1 MSVSAMHP
9 APPGRTGLRSRAARS
24 TQSLA
29 LRREVAGAL
38 VSVAG
43 LHNRPV
49 RDADGNE
56 VGRVEDVVVHWDSGY
71 SPLTGLIVRVGA
83 RRTWVHAQDV
93 ITIEQQQ
100 VLLRSTRFD
109 LRDVVRRERELQ
121 LLGDVIDHQLVDVA
135 GIRVVRASDLYLTQV
150 YGVWRLVGVDVS
162 LASLLRRVLPGGLGR
177 RPSPSQV
184 LDWSSIQPFGVPGES
199 VRLRRGHTELHRMRA
214 ADLADLL
221 ESLGRAERR
230 ELLEGLEPETA
241 ADALEEMNPRDLN
254 DLLRDAPVQQAADLV
269 AAMESDE
276 AVEAL
281 REMPEEERSELLDA
295 MSEVRGAELG
305 ALLEYDEETAGGYM
319 TSRLVRLHSDR
330 TVADAIAAVRADAA
344 RGETPAGVVVVD
356 DDGALVDDVS
366 VVELLGVDPSTPLGR
381 VVGAPWPVTVPLGAG
396 LEDVV
401 ERMTDNRGS
410 SVLVVDDRNRPVGRI
425 LADDVVDALVHQDD
439 RRWPWQRRAGSA
451 S

>member
-1 MSVSAMHP
+1 MSVPAVRP
-9 APPGRTGLRSRAARS
+9 APPGRPGLLVRAQRGS
-24 TQSLA
+24 QWLA

-43 LHNRPV
+43 LRDRPV
-49 RDADGNE
+49 RDAEGNE
-56 VGRVEDVVVHWDSGY
+56 VGRVADVVVHWQSGY

-83 RRTWVHAQDV
+83 RRTWVHAQD
-93 ITIEQQQ
+93 ITSIEQQQ
-100 VLLRSTRFD
+100 VLLRSTRVD

-121 LLGDVIDHQLVDVA
+121 LLADVIDHQLVDVH
-135 GIRVVRASDLYLTQV
+135 GVRVVRASDLYLTRV

-162 LASLLRRVLPGGLGR
+162 LTSLMRRVLPGGWGR

-199 VRLRRGHTELHRMRA
+199 VHLRHGHAELRRMRS

-230 ELLEGLEPETA
+230 ELLEGLEPATA
-241 ADALEEMNPRDLN
+241 ADALEEMNSRDLN
-254 DLLRDAPVQQAADLV
+254 DLLRDTPVQQAADLV

-281 REMPEEERSELLDA
+281 REMPEVERSDLLEA
-295 MSEVRGAELG
+295 MAPDRGAELE
-305 ALLEYDEETAGGYM
+305 ALLEYDEETAGGFM
-319 TSRLVRLHSDR
+319 TSRLVRLHADQ
-330 TVADAIAAVRADAA
+330 TVAEAIAAVRADASS
-344 RGETPAGVVVVD
+344 GETPAGIVVVD
-356 DDGALVDDVS
+356 DDGVLLDDVS
-366 VVELLGVDPSTPLGR
+366 VVELLGVEPTTPLR
-381 VVGAPWPVTVPLGAG
+381 QIVGPPWPVTVAIGAG
-396 LEDVV
+396 LGDIV

-410 SVLVVDDRNRPVGRI
+410 SVLVVDAENRPVGRI
-425 LADDVVDALVHQDD
+425 LADDVVDALVRQDD
-439 RRWPWQRRAGSA
+439 RRWPWQRRAGGA

>member
-1 MSVSAMHP
+1 MPFPAVQP
-9 APPGRTGLRSRAARS
+9 APPGRPGLRSRAQRS
-24 TQSLA
+24 SQSLA

-43 LHNRPV
+43 LKDRPV
-49 RDADGNE
+49 RDAEGNE
-56 VGRVEDVVVHWDSGY
+56 VGRVHDVVVHWEAGY

-83 RRTWVHAQDV
+83 RRTWLHAED
-93 ITIEQQQ
+93 ITSIEQQQ
-100 VLLRSTRFD
+100 VLLRSTSFD
-109 LRDVVRRERELQ
+109 LRDVVRREGELQ
-121 LLGDVIDHQLVDVA
+121 LLADVIDHQLVDVH
-135 GIRVVRASDLYLTQV
+135 GVRVVRASDLYLTQV
-150 YGVWRLVGVDVS
+150 SGVWRLVGVDVS
-162 LASLLRRVLPGGLGR
+162 LASLLRRVLPGGWGR

-199 VRLRRGHTELHRMRA
+199 VQLRRGHAELRRMRS

-230 ELLEGLEPETA
+230 ELLEGLERQTA

-281 REMPEEERSELLDA
+281 REMPEEERSDLLDA
-295 MSEVRGAELG
+295 MAADRGAELE
-305 ALLEYDEETAGGYM
+305 ALLEYDEETAGGFM
-319 TSRLVRLHSDR
+319 TSRLVRLHANR
-330 TVADAIAAVRADAA
+330 TVADAILAVRADAS
-344 RGETPAGVVVVD
+344 RGETPVGIVVVD
-356 DDGALVDDVS
+356 DDGALLDDIS
-366 VVELLGVDPSTPLGR
+366 VVELLGVDPTTPLGQI
-381 VVGAPWPVTVPLGAG
+381 VGPPWPVTVAIDADLG
-396 LEDVV
+396 DIV

-410 SVLVVDDRNRPVGRI
+410 SVLVVDAGNRPVGRI
-425 LADDVVDALVHQDD
+425 LADDVVDALVRQDD
-439 RRWPWQRRAGSA
+439 RRWPWQRRAGSG